1 MLSSPALVSLGEP
14 MIEFNRPRNG
24 DGRTWLQGFGGDT
37 SNAAIAAAR
46 QGASVGYLTS
56 LGEDWMGEAFLD
68 LWRAEGVET
77 THVRR
82 HPTAPTGVYFVTH
95 GESGHRFDFLRKG
108 SAASLL
114 ERRDLAVG
122 YIAGA
127 RILHFSA
134 ISQSISA
141 TAGQTCEAAIE
152 AARRA
157 GVRVSYDTNLRL
169 RLWDLDEARR
179 TIDATAARCDI
190 LLPSLDDS
198 RQLTGLEQPDAI
210 VDHYLGTGPSLVA
223 LKMGSEGALI
233 ATSDR
238 RVAIAPLGVAAVDAT
253 GAGDAFDGA
262 FLARLLAGDDPFAA
276 GRYANVTAALK
287 TRDYGAVAPI
297 PRAAEVLAELAR
309 AQGAARGLA

>member
-1 MLSSPALVSLGEP
+1 MPASPALVSLGEP

-24 DGRTWLQGFGGDT
+24 DGLTWLQGFGGDT

-56 LGEDWMGEAFLD
+56 LGEDWMGAAFLD
-68 LWRAEGVET
+68 LWRAEGVDA

-108 SAASLL
+108 SAASLMDVD
-114 ERRDLAVG
+114 DLAVD
-122 YIAGA
+122 YIADA
-127 RILHFSA
+127 RILHLSA
-134 ISQSISA
+134 ISQAISA
-141 TAGQTCEAAIE
+141 PARRTCEAAID
-152 AARRA
+152 AARQS

-169 RLWDLDEARR
+169 RLWSLDEARR
-179 TIDATAARCDI
+179 TIEATVAQCDI

-198 RQLTGLEQPDAI
+198 RELTGLTDANAI
-210 VDHYLGTGPSLVA
+210 VDHYLARGPSLVA
-223 LKMGSEGALI
+223 LKRGSEGALI
-233 ATSDR
+233 ATPDR
-238 RVAIAPLGVAAVDAT
+238 RLSIAPHRVEAVDAT

-276 GRYANVTAALK
+276 GRYANVAAALK
-287 TRDYGAVAPI
+287 TLGYGAVAPI
-297 PRAAEVLAELAR
+297 PRAAEVLAELAC
-309 AQGAARGLA
+309 A

>member
-1 MLSSPALVSLGEP
+1 MPASPALVSLGEP

-56 LGEDWMGEAFLD
+56 LGEDWMGAAFLD
-68 LWRAEGVET
+68 LWRAEGVDAA
-77 THVRR
+77 HVQR

-108 SAASLL
+108 SAASLMDAG
-114 ERRDLAVG
+114 DLAVD

-127 RILHFSA
+127 RILHLSA
-134 ISQSISA
+134 ISQAISA
-141 TAGQTCEAAIE
+141 PARRTCAAAID

-157 GVRVSYDTNLRL
+157 NVRVSYDTNLRL
-169 RLWDLDEARR
+169 RLWSLDEARR
-179 TIDATAARCDI
+179 TIDATAAQCDI

-198 RQLTGLEQPDAI
+198 RELTGLTDADAI
-210 VDHYLGTGPSLVA
+210 VDHYLARGPSLVA
-223 LKMGSEGALI
+223 LKKGSEGALI
-233 ATSDR
+233 ATRDKRLS
-238 RVAIAPLGVAAVDAT
+238 IAPHRVEPVDAT

-262 FLARLLAGDDPFAA
+262 FLARLLAGDDPFTA
-276 GRYANVTAALK
+276 GRYANLAAALK
-287 TRDYGAVAPI
+287 TRGYGAVAPI
-297 PRAAEVLAELAR
+297 PPAAEVLAELAR
-309 AQGAARGLA
+309 S

>member
-1 MLSSPALVSLGEP
+1 MPASPALVSLGEP
-14 MIEFNRPRNG
+14 MIEFNRPRDS

-56 LGEDWMGEAFLD
+56 LGEDWMGEAFLA
-68 LWRAEGVET
+68 LWRTEGVDA

-95 GESGHRFDFLRKG
+95 GKSGHRFDFLRKG

-114 ERRDLAVG
+114 EPRDLATD

-127 RILHFSA
+127 RILHLSA
-134 ISQSISA
+134 ISQAISTPA
-141 TAGQTCEAAIE
+141 RRTCETAIDT
-152 AARRA
+152 ARRA
-157 GVRVSYDTNLRL
+157 AVRVSYDTNLRL

-198 RQLTGLEQPDAI
+198 RQLTGLEEPGAI
-210 VDHYLGTGPSLVA
+210 IDHYLGLGPSLVV
-223 LKMGSEGALI
+223 LKMGSDGALI
-233 ATSDR
+233 ATPDR
-238 RVAIAPLGVAAVDAT
+238 RAAIAAHRVEAVDAT

-276 GRYANVTAALK
+276 GRYANVAAALS
-287 TRDYGAVAPI
+287 TRGYGAVAPI

-309 AQGAARGLA
+309 A

>member
-1 MLSSPALVSLGEP
+1 MTSSPALVSLGEP
-14 MIEFNRPRNG
+14 MIEFNRPRSG

-56 LGEDWMGEAFLD
+56 LGEDWMGEAFLA
-68 LWRAEGVET
+68 LWRAESVDAT
-77 THVRR
+77 CVCR

-114 ERRDLAVG
+114 DRRDLAVD

-127 RILHFSA
+127 RILHLSA
-134 ISQSISA
+134 ISQAISPLA
-141 TAGQTCEAAIE
+141 LQTCEAAID

-169 RLWDLDEARR
+169 RLWDLDEAQR
-179 TIDATAARCDI
+179 TIDATAGRCDI
-190 LLPSLDDS
+190 LLPSLDES
-198 RQLTGLEQPDAI
+198 RQLTRLEQPDAI
-210 VDHYLGTGPSLVA
+210 VDHYLGRGPSLVA
-223 LKMGSEGALI
+223 LKMGGDGALI
-233 ATSDR
+233 ATRDR
-238 RVAIAPLGVAAVDAT
+238 RMKIAPHRVEAVDAT

-262 FLARLLAGDDPFAA
+262 FLARLLAGDDPFVA

-309 AQGAARGLA
+309 A